1 MTILRRTLIKAAFA
15 LGLVASLLP
24 TAADAE
30 TPDPSAFIQKLADT
44 AISTVADK
52 QLAETERDERF
63 RKLFV
68 SSFDLPSIG
77 KFVLARYWKT
87 ATPEQQTEFLKLFED
102 QVVLTWAKRFKD
114 YSGEKLQIA
123 GSSKEDDH
131 SWLVDSQILR
141 AKGPGIP
148 VQWRLHDMP
157 DGSLRITDIIVEGV
171 SMAITQ
177 RQDFSSTLQ
186 GIGGKIDSLLSAMRT
201 KVDQLKAAG

>member
-1 MTILRRTLIKAAFA
+1 MLVSLRSAATFSKFF
-15 LGLVASLLP
+15 VANGAAGAYFTPSDLSTQGFHLLR
-24 TAADAE
+24 
-30 TPDPSAFIQKLADT
+30 
-44 AISTVADK
+44 ADK

-68 SSFDLPSIG
+68 SSFDLPAIG

-87 ATPEQQTEFLKLFED
+87 ATPDQQTEFLKLFED

-114 YSGEKLQIA
+114 YSGEKLQIDA
-123 GSSKEDDH
+123 SNKEDEH
-131 SWLVDSQILR
+131 NWLVDSQILR
-141 AKGPGIP
+141 EKGPGIP

-186 GIGGKIDSLLSAMRT
+186 GIGGKIDALLSAMRT
-201 KVDQLKAAG
+201 KIDQLKAAG

>member
-15 LGLVASLLP
+15 LGFAASLMP
-24 TAADAE
+24 AAASAE

-44 AISTVADK
+44 AITTVADK

-68 SSFDLPSIG
+68 NSFDLPAIG

-87 ATPEQQTEFLKLFED
+87 ATPDQQTEFLKLFED

-114 YSGEKLQIA
+114 YSGEKLLIA
-123 GSSKEDDH
+123 ASNKEDDH
-131 SWLVDSQILR
+131 SWVVDSQILR
-141 AKGPGIP
+141 EKGPGIP

-186 GIGGKIDSLLSAMRT
+186 GIGGKIDALLSAMRT